1 MRFIEPQEHT
11 SSVHR
16 WLRSSLGKALI
27 RQESRII
34 EDTLDGI
41 FGEQLLQ
48 IGLWGEARGFL
59 KYSRTQRS
67 AVLAGP
73 ERIDAGER
81 PDLIA
86 NSYRLPI
93 ASESIDAVL
102 LPHTLDYCD
111 RPHDVLREV
120 HRVLR
125 ADGHLV
131 ILGFKPAGLWGLR
144 RLLPGPGL
152 PPGAP
157 HLISDRQLSDWIRLL
172 DLRIQ
177 GLTRYFF
184 RWPIPGNRG
193 PSSKTWEHRGQ
204 RWWPELAACY
214 MLTAQK
220 RVYTLTPIRQRWLST
235 PKVVGGL
242 VKPTTRLSR
251 IRFDKEN

>member
-1 MRFIEPQEHT
+1 MRLFEPRKQNST
-11 SSVHR
+11 VQR
-16 WLRSSLGKALI
+16 WLHSSLGRALV

-34 EDTLDGI
+34 EDALDGI

-48 IGLWGEARGFL
+48 IGLWGEARAFL
-59 KYSRTQRS
+59 KFARTQRS
-67 AVLAGP
+67 ALLSCADCVEGADIVGH
-73 ERIDAGER
+73 A
-81 PDLIA
+81 
-86 NSYRLPI
+86 YRLPI
-93 ASESIDAVL
+93 ASDSVDAVL

-111 RPHDVLREV
+111 RPHEVLREV
-120 HRVLR
+120 RRVLR

-144 RLLPGPGL
+144 RLIPGYGI
-152 PPGAP
+152 PPGIES
-157 HLISDRQLSDWIRLL
+157 LISDRQLSDWIRLL
-172 DLRIQ
+172 DLRIN

-193 PSSKTWEHRGQ
+193 SSSTDWERRGQ
-204 RWWPELAACY
+204 RWWPGLAACY

-220 RVYTLTPIRQRWLST
+220 RVYTLTPVRQRWLSR

-251 IRFDKEN
+251 IHFDKDS